1 MVDRGDL
8 DYYFVFLLITHSFNR
23 YLPNCCCVPGTVLE
37 AWEAVMNSTDKDFTL
52 VENRQKT
59 AKRNLEKDKCSAD
72 N

>member
-8 DYYFVFLLITHSFNR
+8 DYYFVFLLITHLFNR
-23 YLPNCCCVPGTVLE
+23 YLPNCCHVPGTVLE
-37 AWEAVMNSTDKDFTL
+37 AWEAVMNSTDKDFIL

-59 AKRNLEKDKCSAD
+59 AKRNSENDKCSAD